1 MHHANQQ
8 IHYTCLNAI
17 AIARA
22 APKSRRGKVSVKS
35 VVRILSVLFVA
46 SLCHARTPLPLGNVS
61 LVSEISCPSWA
72 VAGLACYEATV
83 SCPGTADV
91 GVTYAVS
98 PAISTKGTVVF
109 LAGTNVNLPSNYNN
123 DYINAYEGS
132 GYGIAEFNWNSQWE
146 DTGGVAKNILTA
158 SCRPATMLQYVHDK
172 IYTGGNFLAQGFS
185 AGSGA
190 VAYALA
196 WYGLNKVLNG
206 VELLSGPV
214 YSRIDDG
221 CIVPYVPLVSVIPTN
236 GAVFEDAPQY
246 FEPAQRITMVTGFTC
261 LPSFDTSIAAAD
273 AWYANSIVQLDG
285 LYRYPKTKI
294 SAWVCNNGM
303 NPSAAQG
310 YLFMAAVTSP
320 WKLTAISNCQGAEGV
335 GQGLTPQGMKGA
347 QAIIA
352 DLKSF

>member
-1 MHHANQQ
+1 MPINKSTTLVLAGSR
-8 IHYTCLNAI
+8 LL
-17 AIARA
+17 
-22 APKSRRGKVSVKS
+22 APHRRGKVSVKTFLC
-35 VVRILSVLFVA
+35 ILAVLFVA
-46 SLCHARTPLPLGNVS
+46 SLCHAQTPLPLGNVS
-61 LVSEISCPSWA
+61 LVSEISCPPWA
-72 VAGLACYEATV
+72 VAGLACYKATV

-123 DYINAYEGS
+123 DYINAYQSS
-132 GYGIAEFNWNSQWE
+132 GYRIAEFNWNSQWE
-146 DTGGVAKNILTA
+146 DTGGLAKNILTA
-158 SCRPATMLQYVHDK
+158 SCRPATMLQYIHGQ
-172 IYTGGNFLAQGFS
+172 IYTRGNFLAQGFS

-196 WYGLNKVLNG
+196 WYGLNNVLNG

-214 YSRIDDG
+214 YSRVDDG

-246 FEPAQRITMVTGFTC
+246 FGPAQRITMVTGFTC
-261 LPSFDTSIAAAD
+261 LPSFDTSIEAAD
-273 AWYANSIVQLDG
+273 AWHANSIVQLNG
-285 LYRYPKTKI
+285 IYQYPNTKI
-294 SAWVCNNGM
+294 STWVCNNGL
-303 NPSAAQG
+303 NPTAAQG